1 MASATA
7 VNLQIN
13 GIDRTRGVLATLQTR
28 LRVMAAR
35 IRVGA
40 ASLLRGIRSGVA
52 ALPGLVGGVFSR
64 LRNLL
69 LGAAA
74 GAAALG
80 AATVGAARSFATL
93 SDRAAQ
99 AGTTSDELDRLTT
112 ALSIGGAKNANI
124 DTVADAFA
132 RMAKTTGR
140 TGMEGFRETLATIA
154 AIGDEAGRV
163 QELSRVFGRAFGPS
177 LAAFVRQGPDALMQ
191 GLDGVMGAL
200 SRVSN
205 RAVDAGD
212 AIADGFDVAKRGI
225 LRSIQQVLVDAAS
238 RAFGKIGLDARG
250 AGVLVAGYAEVY
262 GGVLMRNLGPIWDRI
277 KIAFD
282 NLPQLVRAAL
292 KLALAEVSDFVVSA
306 GNWVGLLLA
315 AWAAVQLAMGNIP
328 GALATAAADVAL
340 AAGLS
345 KLESAGAAARAEA
358 DEIRASVSD
367 MFEGAPPISF
377 DLTDKEERRLEG
389 VRQNAKTITSSMDQ
403 LVTGAA
409 AVAEDT
415 EDAAESSVRG
425 ALGPLQ
431 SARATLA
438 ETYDAFKILSQGSS
452 SRSPAQRAEI
462 DTATNTAAIARNTE
476 RQSRYLEKLTAAV
489 GSGGNLYT
497 LA

>member
-1 MASATA
+1 MASTTA
-7 VNLQIN
+7 VNLEIN

-64 LRNLL
+64 LRTLL
-69 LGAAA
+69 LGAAGA
-74 GAAALG
+74 AAALG
-80 AATVGAARSFATL
+80 AATVGAARSFSTL

-132 RMAKTTGR
+132 RMTKATGR

-177 LAAFVRQGPDALMQ
+177 LAAFVRQGPDALRT

-205 RAVDAGD
+205 DAVAAGD
-212 AIADGFDVAKRGI
+212 AIADGFDIAKRGI
-225 LRSIQQVLVDAAS
+225 LRSIQQVLVGAAS

-262 GGVLMRNLGPIWDRI
+262 GGVLMRNLGAIYDRI
-277 KIAFD
+277 KTTLL
-282 NLPQLVRAAL
+282 NLPTLAKNILSTIGAYL
-292 KLALAEVSDFVVSA
+292 KLKVAEWAEGLKWISA
-306 GNWVGLLLA
+306 
-315 AWAAVQLAMGNIP
+315 
-328 GALATAAADVAL
+328 AL
-340 AAGLS
+340 AAIS
-345 KLESAGAAARAEA
+345 AAAGALPVAIGLVGATAGFALMEDAAAGAQREL
-358 DEIRASVSD
+358 DELAAQRSEIFSDVRPLDFSIRD
-367 MFEGAPPISF
+367 
-377 DLTDKEERRLEG
+377 DERRRLDE
-389 VRQNAKTITSSMDQ
+389 VRQNARKITGSMDQ

-409 AVAEDT
+409 AVAEDA
-415 EDAAESSVRG
+415 EDAAASSVRG

-438 ETYDAFKILSQGSS
+438 GTYDAYKIASQGAS

-476 RQSRYLEKLTAAV
+476 RQSRQLEKLTAALE
-489 GSGGNLYT
+489 SGGDLYV